1 MKRTP
6 LFPVEVYRDADA
18 IGEVLARDILRGIAA
33 AARKKRAYLLGC
45 PGGRS
50 LQTTYRA
57 LGKMASRE
65 GADLSHLILVM
76 MDDYA
81 LKDGVGWVY
90 PPANAHFSCRRFGRR
105 DILGVLNHGLPMKR
119 RVPRENLWLPD
130 PVDPAEY
137 DHRLRAAGKVDLFL
151 LASGT
156 TDGHVAFN
164 PPGSRADSPS
174 RLIRIADATRRDN
187 LSTFPR
193 FRSLSEVPRHG
204 VSVGLGS
211 ISRLS
216 KSVALVIHG
225 TNKRSSVRKLLSL
238 RDFSASWPVSIVFR
252 CSRARILLDCAAA
265 GSCANCSC

>member
-1 MKRTP
+1 MKRTSRLP
-6 LFPVEVYRDADA
+6 AEIYRDAAA
-18 IGEVLARDILRGIAA
+18 IGEVLARAILRGIAT
-33 AARKKRAYLLGC
+33 AARKKRSYLLGC

-57 LGKMASRE
+57 LGKMAAHER
-65 GADLSHLILVM
+65 ADLSRLVLVM

-90 PPANAHFSCRRFGRR
+90 PPANVHFSCRRFGRR
-105 DILGVLNHGLPMKR
+105 DIRDVLNRGLPSKR

-130 PVDPAEY
+130 PSDPGEY
-137 DHRLRAAGKVDLFL
+137 DHRLRAAGGVDLFL
-151 LASGT
+151 LASGA

-164 PPGSRADSPS
+164 PPGSRSDSPS

-204 VSVGLGS
+204 VSVGLGT

-216 KSVALVIHG
+216 KTVALVIHG
-225 TNKRSSVRKLLSL
+225 KNKQAAVRVLLSL
-238 RDFSASWPVSIVFR
+238 RDFSRTWPVSIVFR

-265 GSCANCSC
+265 GSWAKCSC

>member
-1 MKRTP
+1 MKRTAC
-6 LFPVEVYRDADA
+6 LPVEIYRDAA
-18 IGEVLARDILRGIAA
+18 ALGEVLAREILRGIAIA
-33 AARKKRAYLLGC
+33 TRKKRPYLLGC

-57 LGKMASRE
+57 LGKMAAHRK
-65 GADLSHLILVM
+65 ADLSRLVLVM

-81 LKDGVGWVY
+81 LKDGEGWVY
-90 PPANAHFSCRRFGRR
+90 PPASAHFSCRRFGRR
-105 DILGVLNHGLPMKR
+105 DIRDVLNRGLPAKR

-130 PVDPAEY
+130 PSDPGEY
-137 DHRLRAAGKVDLFL
+137 DHRLRAAGGVDLFL
-151 LASGT
+151 LASGA

-164 PPGSRADSPS
+164 PPGSRSHSPS

-204 VSVGLGS
+204 VSVGLGT

-216 KSVALVIHG
+216 KAVVLVIHG
-225 TNKRSSVRKLLSL
+225 MNKRKAVRVLLSL
-238 RDFSASWPVSIVFR
+238 RDFSRAWPVSIVFR
-252 CSRARILLDCAAA
+252 CARARILLDRAAAA
-265 GSCANCSC
+265 GGADGSC